1 MNQDWLISE
10 YQTQWNCSQKVM
22 KTNQQSLQKTESSL
36 KAKQKELCE
45 YSFLKRLISFSLKS
59 EINSLESE
67 RQALME
73 NLKSITTT
81 EKELYSQLYN
91 SILTNLTL
99 KNQAT
104 DYQHVSH
111 LISNSNQLYCELLSL
126 LNSGK
131 ECLSQIESAI
141 DSVDSAES
149 TEIMDICS
157 SNSGIKMMSA
167 LNNATAHDDIDSA
180 NQAIS
185 DFAEQVKAFKQ
196 KEMCNIKEIQK
207 DSLFISLNFNMALD
221 ILFDFYGFFT
231 LSALSDAK
239 SELGKAYD
247 KIQSVAK
254 VIEEYADKTYDYMDE
269 LDNKKQELLDMN
281 KNEARDF
288 LNTHNIWE

>member
-1 MNQDWLISE
+1 MNQESLISE
-10 YQTQWNCSQKVM
+10 YQTQRNRSQKVM

-36 KAKQKELCE
+36 KAKQKELGE
-45 YSFLKRLISFSLKS
+45 YSFLKRLVSFSLKS

-67 RQALME
+67 RQALLD

-81 EKELYSQLYN
+81 EKEKYSQLYN

-99 KNQAT
+99 KNQAN
-104 DYQHVSH
+104 DYQHVVH
-111 LISNSNQLYCELLSL
+111 LISNSNQLYSEFLSL
-126 LNSGK
+126 FNSGK

-141 DSVDSAES
+141 DSVNSAEN

-167 LNNATAHDDIDSA
+167 LSNASAHDDVDSA

-185 DFAEQVKAFKQ
+185 DFSEKIKAFKQ
-196 KEMCNIKEIQK
+196 KEICNIQEIQK
-207 DSLFISLNFNMALD
+207 DSLSVSLNFDLTLD

-239 SELGKAYD
+239 SELRKAYD
-247 KIQSVAK
+247 KIQSV
-254 VIEEYADKTYDYMDE
+254 VQSIEEFADKTYDYLEE
-269 LDNKKQELLDMN
+269 LDAKKQNLLDMN
-281 KNEARDF
+281 KNETQE
-288 LNTHNIWE
+288 LLKMHNVWE